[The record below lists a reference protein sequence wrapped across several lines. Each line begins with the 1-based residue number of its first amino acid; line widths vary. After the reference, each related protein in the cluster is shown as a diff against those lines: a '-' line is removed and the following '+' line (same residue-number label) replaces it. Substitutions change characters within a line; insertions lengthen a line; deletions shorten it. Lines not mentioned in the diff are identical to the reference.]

1 MPTLLEL
8 LGLDRPQELQGS
20 SLLPLLRGAEA
31 QQDLLSLSE
40 TMQSRHGRLVSAS
53 DGRFKLIH
61 ALQTDAWTLYDL
73 HLDPHETQ
81 DVAMNRKSDVER
93 LRKSIIQYLSETPP
107 ENCEPNPVDPE
118 LQMRL
123 RSLGYVN

>member
-1 MPTLLEL
+1 VFTFWA
-8 LGLDRPQELQGS
+8 RS
-20 SLLPLLRGAEA
+20 STFTGAV
-31 QQDLLSLSE
+31 QSLHS
-40 TMQSRHGRLVSAS
+40 RLVSAS

-61 ALQTDAWTLYDL
+61 ALQTNAWTLYDL
-73 HLDPHETQ
+73 HLDPREKR
-81 DVAMNRKSDVER
+81 DVAASRKSDLER
-93 LRKSIIQYLSETPP
+93 LRKSILQYLNETPP